1 VNVAIVYES
10 LTGNTRRAAELISR
24 DLRRAGVSTTVFPAA
39 QPDYQALAAADLV
52 VVGTWTD
59 GVFMFG
65 QRPGR
70 AGHLRRL
77 PVLGGKQS
85 LVFCTFALDPGK
97 TLEKMSRILEL
108 RGAKVLGGMA
118 LRRSDLE
125 GGARDF
131 VDRLLEAMPA

>member
-131 VDRLLEAMPA
+131 VDRLLEAIPA

>member
-39 QPDYQALAAADLV
+39 QPDYQGLATADLV

-85 LVFCTFALDPGK
+85 LVFCTFAIDPGK
-97 TLEKMSRILEL
+97 TLDKMSRILEL

-131 VDRLLEAMPA
+131 VDRLLEVIPA

>member
-85 LVFCTFALDPGK
+85 LVFCTFAIDPGK

-131 VDRLLEAMPA
+131 VDRLLEAIPA